1 MKVFIAT
8 ITVNYADENGEI
20 LTYEITR
27 VFDAEEKAATFICL
41 GMNDKE
47 IETLWEE
54 EKRGCYCLFDT
65 DKLKEVVAYGI
76 MERKVL

>member
-27 VFDAEEKAATFICL
+27 VFDAEEKATTFIFM
-41 GMNDKE
+41 GMNDGETE
-47 IETLWEE
+47 ILWEE
-54 EKRGCYCLFDT
+54 EKRNCYCLFDT
-65 DKLKEVVAYGI
+65 DKLEEI
-76 MERKVL
+76 MACRILEREIL